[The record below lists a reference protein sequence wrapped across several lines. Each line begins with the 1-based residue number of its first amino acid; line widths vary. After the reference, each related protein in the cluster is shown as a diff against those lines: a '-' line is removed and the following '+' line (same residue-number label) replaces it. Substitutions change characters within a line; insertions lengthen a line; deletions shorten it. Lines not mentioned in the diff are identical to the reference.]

1 MINQLS
7 LSQLEHKAY
16 TEDNLVALAIL
27 SKLDEE
33 IGEAVE
39 QATSVND
46 ADYSYDIFDAVKTV
60 QELLEAEWIKEETKD
75 TISYLIKGL
84 HEDTSPYNNHLVITR
99 YKSSDSYTLTVN
111 GGQYGEDIQ
120 TEKFLAKGFKE
131 AQNTAIK
138 LTINMIKRGLELN
151 YD

>member
-16 TEDNLVALAIL
+16 AEDNQVALAIL

-33 IGEAVE
+33 VDEAVE
-39 QATSVND
+39 QAATVND
-46 ADYSYDIFDAVKTV
+46 ADYSYTIFDAVKTV
-60 QELLEAEWIKEETKD
+60 QELLEVEWIKEETKD

-99 YKSSDSYTLTVN
+99 YKSSENYTLTVN

-120 TEKFLAKGFKE
+120 VEKFLAKGFKE
-131 AQNTAIK
+131 AQTTAIK
-138 LTINMIKRGLELN
+138 LTINLIKRGLELN

>member
-16 TEDNLVALAIL
+16 AEGNQVALAIL

-33 IGEAVE
+33 VDEAVE
-39 QATSVND
+39 QATTVND
-46 ADYSYDIFDAVKTV
+46 ADYSYTVYDAVNTI
-60 QELLEAEWIKEETKD
+60 QELLKAEWIKEDTKD

-84 HEDTSPYNNHLVITR
+84 NEDTSCYNNHLVISR
-99 YKSSDSYTLTVN
+99 YKSSEEWKLDVKA
-111 GGQYGEDIQ
+111 GQYGEEYN

-131 AQNTAIK
+131 AQTKAVE
-138 LTINMIKRGLELN
+138 LTIKMIKRGLELN
-151 YD
+151 V